1 MTTATPTA
9 TATRPRNTETAL
21 TTERAALAALDAELA
36 RRQSVVEASAAS
48 LIDPQR
54 LKAIV
59 LSQFTRTPALWEC
72 DPISVA
78 RAVVES
84 AQMGL
89 EPTGAIGGAHLVP
102 FFNSKTGKKEV
113 QLIIDY
119 RGYVQL
125 ARRSGDVSKVWAR
138 IVREKDEFYVEAG
151 SEDRIHH
158 RPYIGAEDPGK
169 YTHVYAVIQYKDGS
183 QQFDWDTWAW
193 VQTIRKRS
201 KSGDKGPWI
210 TDEAEMGKKSIV
222 RRLMKLAPLTVEARR
237 AIELEE
243 QDEAEVA
250 QHRSGR
256 QSVAIS
262 RIHER
267 LGIAQAAPNEQ
278 PDGSGGVP
286 QPALSHGEGDLAGA
300 PGEEAAA
307 GDPAAD
313 LSHVE
318 AAQEVFAGDVVETT
332 DAAAAARPVG
342 VVAGE
347 NDPSLS
353 AGMDLLGDR
362 PKKGGHL

>member
-1 MTTATPTA
+1 MTTATA
-9 TATRPRNTETAL
+9 ARPKNTETAIIP
-21 TTERAALAALDAELA
+21 EREALAALDAELQ

-54 LKAIV
+54 LKAVV
-59 LSQFTRTPALWEC
+59 LSQFTRRPELWEC

-102 FFNSKTGKKEV
+102 FFNGKTGKKEV

-125 ARRSGDVSKVWAR
+125 ARRSGEVSKVWAR
-138 IVREKDEFYVEAG
+138 VVRERDEFWVEAG
-151 SEDRIHH
+151 SDDRIHH
-158 RPYIGAEDPGK
+158 RPYIGNEDPGK
-169 YTHVYAVIQYKDGS
+169 YTHVYAVIQYRDGS

-193 VQTIRKRS
+193 VQTIRKRAKAS
-201 KSGDKGPWI
+201 DKGPWI

-222 RRLMKLAPLTVEARR
+222 RRLMKLAPLAVEARR

-256 QSVAIS
+256 PSAIVS

-267 LGIAQAAPNEQ
+267 LGVKAQSDE
-278 PDGSGGVP
+278 PDGSRVP
-286 QPALSHGEGDLAGA
+286 SAQSHGES
-300 PGEEAAA
+300 PAAA
-307 GDPAAD
+307 GADEAHEVEAAGVVTAPAAD
-313 LSHVE
+313 L
-318 AAQEVFAGDVVETT
+318 T
-332 DAAAAARPVG
+332 DAEQVFEGEFASVTDETPADAKSG

-347 NDPSLS
+347 NDPSLQ
-353 AGMDLLGDR
+353 AGMDLL
-362 PKKGGHL
+362 KKPTKHI